1 MRLFKR
7 DKHKEDVQSILN
19 KGIDFDIRGEY
30 DGALSCYDRAL
41 KIDPD
46 SIYVLINKGTAL
58 DNLERRAEALRCYD
72 RALELAPGN
81 IDALVNKAVT
91 LYNCQRNNEVLVI
104 CDQILQI
111 QPYNARILYM
121 KGIVLE
127 SMGNVSEAKVYLD
140 KAAELD
146 PKFDNSLNTQV
157 ALSRTIFEKPISY
170 YDKALEIDPNNEDA
184 LANKSLAIANMDKY
198 KEAILIEQ
206 YFLEEE
212 IKGNW
217 RIIPTNQQSITNQP
231 GSQDWHVYNAADNTS
246 CEIHLVTHDELRLTL
261 KFKNDANVLVTST
274 RIRYNSKDSIQ
285 EPQQPL

>member
-1 MRLFKR
+1 MNLFKR

-19 KGIDFDIRGEY
+19 KGIDFDIGGEH

-58 DNLERRAEALRCYD
+58 DNLGRRAEALRCYD

-81 IDALVNKAVT
+81 VDALVNKAVT
-91 LYNCQRNNEVLVI
+91 LYNCQRNNEVLLI

-111 QPYNARILYM
+111 QPYNARILYI

-127 SMGNVSEAKVYLD
+127 SVGNVSEAKAYLD
-140 KAAELD
+140 KATELD
-146 PKFDNSLNTQV
+146 PKLDNSLNTQV
-157 ALSRTIFEKPISY
+157 ALSRTVFEKPISY
-170 YDKALEIDPNNEDA
+170 YDKALELDPNNEDA
-184 LANKSLAIANMDKY
+184 LANKSLTIANMDKY

-212 IKGNW
+212 LRDNW
-217 RIIPTNQQSITNQP
+217 RIISTNQQSITNQP
-231 GSQDWHVYNAADNTS
+231 RSRDWQVSNAADNTG

-274 RIRYNSKDSIQ
+274 RIRYNFEDQMQ
-285 EPQQPL
+285 ESQQPL